1 MAINAY
7 TGLMGS
13 GKTYEVVASV
23 ILPAIKAGR
32 DVVTNI
38 HGLNQE
44 AIHEFLKQPEKGCTF
59 GSIRIVKNEEIEK
72 PEFFPEFH
80 DEKFIVT
87 DDTIVKP
94 GNVVAID
101 EAWRPWGTTS
111 KCVNAHMAF
120 FREHRHCVNEKGIS
134 CDLALMT
141 QDITD
146 IHKLLKNVIEMSFLF
161 TKLKTL
167 GLAKRYRV
175 EVYEGAKLYKTKRTS
190 RTVSKYNPKIF
201 PLYKSYS
208 SDSGAGV
215 EKAIDSRQNMLK
227 QGAFFVPLL
236 IAAGLIAFGAWHLY
250 GFFHPDNSPA
260 TKTSDD
266 STPAAPG
273 VPGAPV
279 STQSKL
285 PDQQQNTQAGPASS
299 SVETPGSTFSIAGT
313 ISIDGADWIVLST
326 PEGLRITSPSAVYS
340 RGVTAITTD
349 QNRAVPAY
357 LSR

>member
-38 HGLNQE
+38 HGLNQD
-44 AIHEFLKQPEKGCTF
+44 AIHQYLKNPDKGCTF
-59 GSIRIVKNEEIEK
+59 GTIRIVKNEQIEK

-87 DDTIVKP
+87 EETIVKP

-120 FREHRHCVNEKGIS
+120 FREHRHCVNDKGIS

-146 IHKLLKNVIEMSFLF
+146 IHKLLKNVIEVSFLF

-167 GLAKRYRV
+167 GMSKRYRV
-175 EVYEGAKLYKTKRTS
+175 EVYEGAKLYATKRTS
-190 RTVSKYNPKIF
+190 RTVNKYNPKIF

-215 EKAIDSRQNMLK
+215 EKAIDPRQNMLK
-227 QGAFFVPLL
+227 QGAFFVPII
-236 IAAGLIAFGAWHLY
+236 IAIALIAFGAWHLY
-250 GFFHPDNSPA
+250 GFFHPQSAIDESTPKANPPSPA
-260 TKTSDD
+260 GTQQPSEQKENLDQAHAPS
-266 STPAAPG
+266 SPSPAGTA
-273 VPGAPV
+273 A
-279 STQSKL
+279 
-285 PDQQQNTQAGPASS
+285 
-299 SVETPGSTFSIAGT
+299 SIAGT
-313 ISIDGADWIVLST
+313 ISIDGADWTVIST
-326 PEGLRITSPSAVYS
+326 ADGLRIASPSAVYS
-340 RGVTAITTD
+340 RGVSAITTD
-349 QNRAVPAY
+349 ENKAVPAY
-357 LSR
+357 LNR